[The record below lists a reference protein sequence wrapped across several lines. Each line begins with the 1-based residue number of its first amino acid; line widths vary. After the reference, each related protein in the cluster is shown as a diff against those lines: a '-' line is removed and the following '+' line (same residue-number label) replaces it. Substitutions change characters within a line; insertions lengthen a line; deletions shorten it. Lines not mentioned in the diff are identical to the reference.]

1 MNGTT
6 FDALNATGTLE
17 RAGFDER
24 QARAVAGVVREAVD
38 ADRDTLATKADIAA
52 LDARFVALETRLVAL
67 ETRLRAEIDTGL
79 ADLRADNADLR
90 AYIDKLETRF
100 TVRLFGG
107 LFAVTSLNIA
117 AMAALKL
124 FA

>member
-1 MNGTT
+1 MNETA
-6 FDALNATGTLE
+6 FDALDATGTLE

-38 ADRDTLATKADIAA
+38 ADRDKLATKAN
-52 LDARFVALETRLVAL
+52 L
-67 ETRLRAEIDTGL
+67 DTGL
-79 ADLRADNADLR
+79 AA
-90 AYIDKLETRF
+90 LEARL

-107 LFAVTSLNIA
+107 LFAVTGLNVA
-117 AMAALKL
+117 TMAALKL

>member
-6 FDALNATGTLE
+6 FDALDAARTLRE
-17 RAGFDER
+17 AGFENR
-24 QARAVAGVVREAVD
+24 HAVG
-38 ADRDTLATKADIAA
+38 ADRDTLATKADLAA
-52 LDARFVALETRLVAL
+52 LEGRL
-67 ETRLRAEIDTGL
+67 
-79 ADLRADNADLR
+79 
-90 AYIDKLETRF
+90 

-107 LFAVTSLNIA
+107 LLAMGSLLVA

>member
-1 MNGTT
+1 MGGPVVAIGLLWGCAMNGTT
-6 FDALNATGTLE
+6 FDALEATETLE

-24 QARAVAGVVREAVD
+24 QTGAVAGVVREAVD
-38 ADRDTLATKADIAA
+38 ADRDKLATKAD
-52 LDARFVALETRLVAL
+52 LDTGLAALETRL
-67 ETRLRAEIDTGL
+67 
-79 ADLRADNADLR
+79 
-90 AYIDKLETRF
+90 

-107 LFAVTSLNIA
+107 LFAVASLNVA